1 MSTSRANPVFYI
13 FGCNRLSRL
22 TWLAVLKLS
31 LPLRYAILAIYLL
44 SWKWI
49 TEKVS
54 TDSLGLNF
62 LLNVYYFTHL
72 HGITSHGCLLQ
83 ILCFLEIII
92 DIRCPILTLLPVLS
106 KLFSC
111 PPEFGR
117 PIRSNGKCCYLYVN
131 PSRWATLICF
141 FVCSLT
147 RRLQDCFNKTLI
159 HWRPWW
165 MTWIGRYLIRCGWH
179 DLNISFIFY
188 LNIRKQNK
196 CFASRLRWSAM
207 KPALPFR
214 SLTLVK
220 KTIVLI
226 WRQKYNVNLM
236 QTGFVDKLI
245 SKLLQ
250 QVKALESNS

>member
-1 MSTSRANPVFYI
+1 MDYRESFHRSFRIEFPIECLLFHTPAWNHIPRVPVANTMLPRNYNWHSSSHFDPSTSALKII
-13 FGCNRLSRL
+13 FMSSWVWA
-22 TWLAVLKLS
+22 TDKIKWKVLLS
-31 LPLRYAILAIYLL
+31 LCKPFSL
-44 SWKWI
+44 S
-49 TEKVS
+49 
-54 TDSLGLNF
+54 NF
-62 LLNVYYFTHL
+62 NL
-72 HGITSHGCLLQ
+72 
-83 ILCFLEIII
+83 
-92 DIRCPILTLLPVLS
+92 
-106 KLFSC
+106 
-111 PPEFGR
+111 
-117 PIRSNGKCCYLYVN
+117 
-131 PSRWATLICF
+131 F

-179 DLNISFIFY
+179 DLNIGFIFY